1 MRIKLY
7 LPVLILTVLFFSSC
21 KKWRPENR
29 IIGSWQLVEV
39 EKRRLFDK
47 ETIRVGYEPGTF
59 VFNENGTASY
69 VDTSVQMTGSWEM
82 RRENTG
88 YYDADGNWQT
98 NGKTVFRVRLYN
110 FSANRVID
118 WYFDRIDFRN
128 SGNKLFAFIDGASY
142 NYRYDFRK
150 Q

>member
-7 LPVLILTVLFFSSC
+7 LPVLILSILFFSSC

-29 IIGSWQLVEV
+29 IIGSWKLVEV

-59 VFNENGTASY
+59 VFNENGTATY
-69 VDTSVQMTGSWEM
+69 ADTSMQMTGSWEM
-82 RRENTG
+82 RRENNG

-98 NGKTVFRVRLYN
+98 NGKTVFWVRLYN
-110 FSANRVID
+110 FTSNRVID
-118 WYFDRIDFRN
+118 WYFDRIDFRS
-128 SGNKLFAFIDGASY
+128 SGSKLFAFIDGASY
-142 NYRYDFRK
+142 TYRYDFRK

>member
-1 MRIKLY
+1 MRTKLY
-7 LPVLILTVLFFSSC
+7 LPVLLLAVLFFSSC

-29 IIGSWQLVEV
+29 IIGSWKLVEV

-59 VFNENGTASY
+59 VFTENGTASY
-69 VDTSVQMTGSWEM
+69 IDTSVQMTGSWEM

>member
-7 LPVLILTVLFFSSC
+7 LPVLLLAVLFFSSC

-29 IIGSWQLVEV
+29 IIGSWKLVEV

-59 VFNENGTASY
+59 VFNENGTATY
-69 VDTSVQMTGSWEM
+69 TDASVQMTGSWEM